1 MKNKK
6 YFMVY
11 FLSTLIVAGC
21 TGCGAG
27 AALLNGNTLQAGESL
42 PRPSNESSPARAV
55 YAEDGGGA
63 KADGN
68 AYEEQFKAYEQFGM
82 VYDAEKGELYYNGK
96 AVRWFED
103 YYPLED
109 GSRAGRDYFNEKG
122 VVDIYAVRDLGGI
135 VRDDDGSFDPSGKLA
150 GIKEFSEEEFAAR
163 NIDAIRNPAPKAAV
177 SGDPVSVKELQEI
190 AEEYGKFGVT
200 YNAADGQWY
209 FNDEKVRYF
218 WDILTSNGESLGGG
232 KFNGAIRTLGNGNGT
247 VDIYT
252 VRDYQNRNASGY
264 GTLTGIE
271 KYSQEEFD
279 EHTRASNAPQTSSG
293 TCTVILE

>member
-6 YFMVY
+6 HLMLAL
-11 FLSTLIVAGC
+11 LSTLLVGC
-21 TGCGAG
+21 MSGCGT
-27 AALLNGNTLQAGESL
+27 AALPNANTAQMGA
-42 PRPSNESSPARAV
+42 PSPQVQNESSPVLAA
-55 YAEDGGGA
+55 YAEDGGDA

-68 AYEEQFKAYEQFGM
+68 AYAEQFKTYEQFGL
-82 VYDAEKGELYYNGK
+82 VYDAGKNELYYNGK

-122 VVDIYAVRDLGGI
+122 VVDVYAVRDLSGI
-135 VRDDDGSFDPSGKLA
+135 VRAEDGSFDPSGKLV
-150 GIKEFSEEEFAAR
+150 GIEEFSEEEFAAR
-163 NIDAIRNPAPKAAV
+163 DIDAIRNPAPITAV
-177 SGDPVSVKELQEI
+177 SGDPVSAKELQEMV
-190 AEEYGKFGVT
+190 EEYGKFGVT
-200 YNAADGQWY
+200 YDAADGQWY
-209 FNDEKVRYF
+209 FNGEKVRYF

-252 VRDYQNRNASGY
+252 VRDYQNLNASGY
-264 GTLTGIE
+264 GTLKGIE

-279 EHTRASNAPQTSSG
+279 EHTRTSNAPQSSSG
-293 TCTVILE
+293 TCTVIQE

>member
-6 YFMVY
+6 YLMWVL
-11 FLSTLIVAGC
+11 LSTLLVGSMS
-21 TGCGAG
+21 GCGTA
-27 AALLNGNTLQAGESL
+27 AALPNTAQMSASSPQA
-42 PRPSNESSPARAV
+42 SNESSPALAV
-55 YAEDGGGA
+55 YAEDGGDA

-68 AYEEQFKAYEQFGM
+68 AYAEQFKIYEQFGM
-82 VYDAEKGELYYNGK
+82 VYDTEKNGLYYNGK

-109 GSRAGRDYFNEKG
+109 SSQAGRDYFNEKG
-122 VVDIYAVRDLGGI
+122 VVDVYAVRDLSGI
-135 VRDDDGSFDPSGKLA
+135 VRAEDGSFDPSGILT
-150 GIKEFSEEEFAAR
+150 GLEEFSEEEFATR
-163 NIDAIRNPAPKAAV
+163 NIDAIRNPAPITAV
-177 SGDPVSVKELQEI
+177 SGAPVSEKELQEMI
-190 AEEYGKFGVT
+190 EEYGKFGVT
-200 YNAADGQWY
+200 YDATDGQWY
-209 FNDEKVRYF
+209 FNGEKVRYF

-252 VRDYQNRNASGY
+252 VRDYQNLNDFGN

-279 EHTRASNAPQTSSG
+279 EHTRTSNAPQSSSG
-293 TCTVILE
+293 TCTVVQE

>member
-6 YFMVY
+6 HLMLVL
-11 FLSTLIVAGC
+11 LSALIVTAC
-21 TGCGAG
+21 TGCSAG
-27 AALLNGNTLQAGESL
+27 VALLNGNTAQMGAAS
-42 PRPSNESSPARAV
+42 PQVSNESSPVLAA
-55 YAEDGGGA
+55 YAEDGGDA

-68 AYEEQFKAYEQFGM
+68 AYAEQFKTYEQFGM
-82 VYDAEKGELYYNGK
+82 VYDAEKNELYYNGK

-109 GSRAGRDYFNEKG
+109 GSWAGRDYFNENG
-122 VVDIYAVRDLGGI
+122 VVDVYAVRDLSGI
-135 VRDDDGSFDPSGKLA
+135 VRIDDGSFDPSGKLT
-150 GIKEFSEEEFAAR
+150 GIEEFSEEEFAAR
-163 NIDAIRNPAPKAAV
+163 NIDAIRNPAPINAV
-177 SGDPVSVKELQEI
+177 SGDPLSAKELQEM

-200 YNAADGQWY
+200 YDAADGQWY
-209 FNDEKVRYF
+209 FNGEAVRYF
-218 WDILTSNGESLGGG
+218 RDILTSNGESLGGG

-252 VRDYQNRNASGY
+252 VRDYQNLNASGY

-279 EHTRASNAPQTSSG
+279 EHTRTSNAPQSSSG
-293 TCTVILE
+293 TCVVIQE